1 MCKERKN
8 CKLIDV
14 EDFLYHCQCGVKGTI
29 CCEKAVCKKHN
40 LKLDDENTVVSVL
53 KRVLKWTPTGT
64 TGFDY
69 PRKFNQEYTSID

>member
-29 CCEKAVCKKHN
+29 YCEKTVCKKHN
-40 LKLDDENTVVSVL
+40 LKLDDENTELSVNN
-53 KRVLKWTPTGT
+53 RVLKWTPTGT